1 MDSFDDLDLGTG
13 FDDNED
19 SGFSDFDNL
28 GDFGDSFGNDLGAGF
43 GSENEEATPQTLENA
58 NKGEG
63 IDKKQSLI
71 IIGIGVVVIVLALI
85 IGRILLAPK
94 ESTKPIESQ
103 PGNVTTEVEKPSN
116 LGGWQ
121 EFNGENSIEFSETL
135 VNSIFTVTGIKH
147 YVQSVDI
154 HGNIAVKSILTGTLS
169 GYVGTYELEIPYS
182 KGSRLV
188 LGSSFDV
195 KVEVGEFDGRIV
207 VGEIRY

>member
-116 LGGWQ
+116 LGGWR

-154 HGNIAVKSILTGTLS
+154 YGNIAVKSILTGTLS